1 MPTILNDGGL
11 PLKASQQLPFAYELH
26 ESFFEKLNEWI
37 GDVFYDL
44 LPEAGMEL
52 RDEQIFMAFQLEK
65 AFREKKVMFAE
76 AGVGTGKTIVYLLY
90 AICYARYMR
99 KPAIIACADESLIE
113 QLVKKD
119 GDIDKLSN
127 LLGLSIDVRLAK
139 SREQY
144 LCLEKLE
151 AERSREDYPDHYDMV
166 YDRLPSFVH
175 TNQTMQAFT
184 PYGDRKQYPELD
196 DEAWSRINW
205 DTFQDCFVC
214 KKRHRC
220 GQTLSREDYRQATDL
235 IICSHDFYM
244 EHVWTYEARK
254 REGQL
259 PFLPEASSVVFD
271 EGHLLEVAA
280 QNALTYKYR
289 HNSLEE
295 LLTRLLQNDVREPF
309 AVLIE
314 ELLSQSLY
322 VSQLIEQHARPVPG
336 TVRHE
341 LKTAAVL
348 TELQRL
354 VSYIGQL
361 EEEMVFESELFT
373 IDDYQLRIVEEHLET
388 IKHALTLYLQQE
400 NVISWVERE
409 DGLVTLVIMPEMV
422 EEVLKEQVFS
432 KNIPFIFSSATLS
445 VDGSFDYI
453 ASSLGIEEYV
463 SFSVDSPFD
472 YAAQMKLFTPR
483 LFTEDVWEAKL
494 EYAVNLLEKTDG
506 SALLLFTN
514 HEELQR
520 FKLAVKSEPRLQK
533 WPFLFEGE
541 QEISRLISL
550 FQADVQTVL
559 CAVSLWEG
567 LDIPGPSLSNV
578 IIWSLP
584 FPPADPVFTA
594 KRHRAR
600 NPYAEVDLPYMLL
613 RLRQGIGRLIRTH
626 HDQGV
631 VTILSPELCQQQEL
645 QSAIRAILPN
655 GVQMKMEG
663 LDAEMPD
670 LPTVEAKNMIE

>member
-1 MPTILNDGGL
+1 M
-11 PLKASQQLPFAYELH
+11 KASQQLPFSYELH

-52 RDEQIFMAFQLEK
+52 RDEQIFMAFQMEK

-119 GDIDKLSN
+119 GDIEKLSN

-196 DEAWSRINW
+196 DEAWNRINW
-205 DTFQDCFVC
+205 DSFQDCFVC
-214 KKRHRC
+214 QSRHRC
-220 GQTLSREDYRQATDL
+220 GQTLSRDDYRQATDL

-259 PFLPEASSVVFD
+259 PFLPEASAVVFD

-289 HNSLEE
+289 HDSLEE
-295 LLTRLLQNDVREPF
+295 LLTRLLHNDVRERF

-314 ELLSQSLY
+314 ELLAQSVY
-322 VSQLIEQHARPVPG
+322 VTQLIEKHSQPVPG
-336 TVRHE
+336 TIRHE
-341 LKTAAVL
+341 LDSAPVL
-348 TELQRL
+348 SELQRL
-354 VSYIGQL
+354 VDYIERL
-361 EEEMVFESELFT
+361 EEELVFESELFT
-373 IDDYQLRIVEEHLET
+373 IDDYQLRIVEEHLEM
-388 IKHALTLYLQQE
+388 IKHALVLYLEQE

-409 DGLVTLVIMPEMV
+409 DGHVTLVIMPEMV
-422 EEVLKEQVFS
+422 EKVLKEKVFS

-445 VDGSFDYI
+445 VDGSFDYM
-453 ASSLGIEEYV
+453 ASSLGVEEYL

-472 YAAQMKLFTPR
+472 YAAQMRLLTPR
-483 LFTEDVWEAKL
+483 LTGDDLWKEKL
-494 EYAVNLLEKTDG
+494 EHAVKLLEKTDG

-514 HEELQR
+514 HEELQH
-520 FKLAVKSEPRLQK
+520 FKHAAKSDPRLQK
-533 WPFLFEGE
+533 WPFLFEGD
-541 QEISRLISL
+541 QEISQLISI
-550 FQADVQTVL
+550 FQAEVQTVL

-594 KRHRAR
+594 KRNRAR
-600 NPYAEVDLPYMLL
+600 DPYAEVDLPYMLL

-626 HDQGV
+626 HDQGLV
-631 VTILSPELCQQQEL
+631 AILSAELCRQPELM
-645 QSAIRAILPN
+645 STINAILPS
-655 GVQMKMEG
+655 GVPINLDG
-663 LDAEMPD
+663 LNKEIPD
-670 LPTVEAKNMIE
+670 FPTVKAKNMIE

>member
-1 MPTILNDGGL
+1 M
-11 PLKASQQLPFAYELH
+11 KASQQLPFAYELH

-52 RDEQIFMAFQLEK
+52 RDEQIFMAFQMEK

-119 GDIDKLSN
+119 GDIEKLSN

-151 AERSREDYPDHYDMV
+151 AERSKEEYSDHYDTV

-196 DEAWSRINW
+196 DKAWNRINW
-205 DTFQDCFVC
+205 DSFQDCFVC
-214 KKRHRC
+214 KSRHRC
-220 GQTLSREDYRQATDL
+220 GQTLSRDDYRQATDL
-235 IICSHDFYM
+235 IVCSHDFYM

-259 PFLPEASSVVFD
+259 PFLPEASAVVFD

-289 HNSLEE
+289 HDSLEE
-295 LLTRLLQNDVREPF
+295 LLTRLLQNDVRERF

-314 ELLSQSLY
+314 ELLSQSVY
-322 VSQLIEQHARPVPG
+322 VTQMIEKHSQPVPG
-336 TVRHE
+336 TIRHE
-341 LKTAAVL
+341 LDSAPVL
-348 TELQRL
+348 SELQRL
-354 VSYIGQL
+354 VDYIRRL
-361 EEEMVFESELFT
+361 EEELVFESELFT
-373 IDDYQLRIVEEHLET
+373 IDEYQLRIVEEHLEM
-388 IKHALTLYLQQE
+388 IKHALVLYLQQE

-409 DGLVTLVIMPEMV
+409 DGHVTLVIMPEMV
-422 EEVLKEQVFS
+422 EKVLKEKVFS

-445 VDGSFDYI
+445 VDGAFDYM
-453 ASSLGIEEYV
+453 ASSLGIEEYL

-472 YAAQMKLFTPR
+472 YAAQMRLLTPR
-483 LFTEDVWEAKL
+483 LTGDDLWEEKF
-494 EYAVNLLEKTDG
+494 EHAVKLLEKTDG

-520 FKLAVKSEPRLQK
+520 FKQAAKSEPRLQK
-533 WPFLFEGE
+533 WPFLFEGD

-550 FQADVQTVL
+550 FQAEVQTVL

-594 KRHRAR
+594 KRNRAR
-600 NPYAEVDLPYMLL
+600 DPYAEVDLPYMLL

-626 HDQGV
+626 HDQGLV
-631 VTILSPELCQQQEL
+631 AILSAEICRQPELM
-645 QSAIRAILPN
+645 SAISAILPSRVPMN
-655 GVQMKMEG
+655 LEG
-663 LDAEMPD
+663 LNAEMPD
-670 LPTVEAKNMIE
+670 FPTVKEKNMLE